1 MPDNSDSMI
10 RNEVRQMSDTELNR
24 TPLHD
29 LHVKLGAK
37 MVPFAGY
44 EMPVQFRDGII
55 KEHLQARESAVL
67 FDVSHMGQ
75 VVIRSLSGLAESAAR
90 ALETLMPADIVGL
103 RAGRQRYGLLTDEAG
118 GIIDDL
124 IVARNREHLFL
135 VVNASRKSRDV
146 EVLRKELEGS
156 CTVELLEDR
165 ALIAVQGP
173 KSSEVLDHVI
183 PGITGMSFMESHEFE
198 FAGSPVMV
206 SRSGYTGEDGF
217 ELSVAAD
224 DSVRLAECLLE
235 NDGLAP
241 AGLGSRDS
249 LRLEAGLCLHGNDID
264 ETTSPVEAALEWAI
278 PRIRRTGGE
287 RAGGFPGEAR
297 IFSELDKEPDR
308 RRVGLRPTGRAPMR
322 QGTPLFTDSAGRV
335 SIGAVTSGGFGPTVG
350 GPVSMGYVK
359 SESSSAGTIVFG
371 EVRGRF
377 LPAEVCR
384 MPFVRHRYRRRG

>member
-1 MPDNSDSMI
+1 
-10 RNEVRQMSDTELNR
+10 MSDAELNR

-29 LHVKLGAK
+29 LHVKRGAR

-44 EMPVQFRDGII
+44 EMPVQYREGII

-75 VVIRSLSGLAESAAR
+75 IVVRSLSGPAENAAR

-103 RAGRQRYGLLTDEAG
+103 REGRQRYGLLTDEAG

-124 IVARNREHLFL
+124 IVARHREHLFL
-135 VVNASRKSRDV
+135 VVNASRKARDV
-146 EVLRKELEGS
+146 ELLSKKLEGS

-173 KSSEVLDHVI
+173 KSSEVLEAVI
-183 PGITGMSFMESHEFE
+183 PGITGMSFMESREFE
-198 FAGSPVMV
+198 YAGSPIMI

-224 DSVRLAECLLE
+224 DVVRLAERLLE
-235 NDGLAP
+235 SDEVAT

-278 PRIRRTGGE
+278 PRVRRTGGE

-297 IFSELDKEPDR
+297 VLSELDNEPDR

-322 QGTPLFTDSAGRV
+322 QGTPLFADASGEV

-359 SESSSAGTIVFG
+359 SESASPGTEVFG
-371 EVRGRF
+371 EVRGRIM
-377 LPAEVCR
+377 PAEICQI
-384 MPFVRHRYRRRG
+384 PFVIHRYKR

>member
-1 MPDNSDSMI
+1 
-10 RNEVRQMSDTELNR
+10 MSDTELNR

-29 LHVKLGAK
+29 LHVKLGAR

-44 EMPVQFRDGII
+44 EMPVQYRDGII
-55 KEHLQARESAVL
+55 KEHLKARESAVL

-75 VVIRSLSGLAESAAR
+75 VVIRSLSGPAENAAR

-103 RAGRQRYGLLTDEAG
+103 SEGRQRYGLLTDESG

-124 IVARNREHLFL
+124 IVSRNREHLFL

-146 EVLRKELEGS
+146 GLLRKKLEGS
-156 CTVELLEDR
+156 CTVELLAGR

-173 KSSEVLDHVI
+173 KSSEVLEAVI
-183 PGITGMSFMESHEFE
+183 PGIAGMSFMDSREFE
-198 FAGSPVMV
+198 HAGSPVTV

-217 ELSVAAD
+217 ELSVAAGD
-224 DSVRLAECLLE
+224 AVRLAGCLLE

-297 IFSELDKEPDR
+297 ILSELDNEPGR

-322 QGTPLFTDSAGRV
+322 QGTPLFADAAGMV
-335 SIGAVTSGGFGPTVG
+335 SIGVVTSGGFGPTVG
-350 GPVSMGYVK
+350 GPVSMGYVQ
-359 SESSSAGTIVFG
+359 SRNSSAGTLVFG

-384 MPFVRHRYRRRG
+384 MPFVRHRYKR